1 MSKKKKRNRL
11 AESQAVDTSDAVP
24 ANLPPTLLDEV
35 LTCENGSALAKEH
48 LARRAEILF
57 FAASATFA
65 AYSTPEPTEGFEV
78 PHQAV
83 LDYLEFATRALGMSE
98 AAKLVKLNFPA
109 ALLMFEETVETLDSE
124 ALTKAISNAKGMGLL
139 LA

>member
-1 MSKKKKRNRL
+1 MSKKKKRNRVS
-11 AESQAVDTSDAVP
+11 ESDAIDISAAIP

-35 LTCENGSALAKEH
+35 LTCENGSNLAKEH
-48 LARRAEILF
+48 LARRPEILF

-98 AAKLVKLNFPA
+98 AAKLVKANFPA
-109 ALLMFEETVETLDSE
+109 ALLMFEETVQNLDSE
-124 ALTKAISNAKGMGLL
+124 ALTKAISNAKGMGFL